1 MSDFPQATLETWHTR
16 VSGVEKLASRMA
28 DGARIEPLYQQIQG
42 PRADKNVY
50 GPWQVLQRVDH
61 PVAVKANAQVMDDL
75 ENGAV
80 GLSIAR
86 SFDPMV
92 IEGVA
97 LHAIHIM
104 LEHGDD
110 SAKAFAKYVDRQPI
124 DPSRLQVSFGLKDM
138 GLIKRLIAQGFVG
151 PFMDADGRAFHNQGA
166 TETQELAC
174 VLAGLVR
181 ILRGSGNIMP
191 SATLAANQDMFLTL
205 AKFRAIR
212 ILWARILEVSS
223 LPFVPL
229 QLHGETSLRMMA
241 SLDPHMNLLRA
252 TTAVF
257 GAGLGGCD
265 SFTVLPFSIKQ
276 GVPNAFARRMARNTQ
291 LVMQEEAQLWRVA
304 DAASG
309 SGYIESLTH
318 DFCEKAWE
326 VFQGIERTGREPE
339 FDANNTSSDPL
350 IGSSTHQLRQEFA
363 AAVDTL
369 S

>member
-1 MSDFPQATLETWHTR
+1 
-16 VSGVEKLASRMA
+16 
-28 DGARIEPLYQQIQG
+28 
-42 PRADKNVY
+42 
-50 GPWQVLQRVDH
+50 
-61 PVAVKANAQVMDDL
+61 
-75 ENGAV
+75 
-80 GLSIAR
+80 
-86 SFDPMV
+86 
-92 IEGVA
+92 
-97 LHAIHIM
+97 
-104 LEHGDD
+104 
-110 SAKAFAKYVDRQPI
+110 
-124 DPSRLQVSFGLKDM
+124 
-138 GLIKRLIAQGFVG
+138 
-151 PFMDADGRAFHNQGA
+151 
-166 TETQELAC
+166 
-174 VLAGLVR
+174 
-181 ILRGSGNIMP
+181 MP

-212 ILWARILEVSS
+212 ILWARILEASS
-223 LPFVPL
+223 LPFAPL

-291 LVMQEEAQLWRVA
+291 LVMQEETQLWRVA

-326 VFQGIERTGREPE
+326 IFQGIERTGREPE
-339 FDANNTSSDPL
+339 LDASNTSSDPL